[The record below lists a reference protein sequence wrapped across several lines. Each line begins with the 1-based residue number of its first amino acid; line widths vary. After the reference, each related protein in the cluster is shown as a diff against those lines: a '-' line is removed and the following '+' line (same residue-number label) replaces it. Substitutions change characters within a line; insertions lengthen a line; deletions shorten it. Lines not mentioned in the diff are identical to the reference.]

1 MIYWW
6 HIEEYFGVFRHNW
19 SGTPEKSYFSVY
31 MSSGQTKAIDWRLL
45 TLRVIG
51 VQLCMYIYDVPSEG
65 FIHFVE
71 FQHNLLKHFLKFWI
85 LPEGPGIT
93 QINSKEVV

>member
-1 MIYWW
+1 
-6 HIEEYFGVFRHNW
+6 
-19 SGTPEKSYFSVY
+19 

-51 VQLCMYIYDVPSEG
+51 VQLCVYIYDVPSEG

-71 FQHNLLKHFLKFWI
+71 FQHNLLKHFLKF
-85 LPEGPGIT
+85 
-93 QINSKEVV
+93 